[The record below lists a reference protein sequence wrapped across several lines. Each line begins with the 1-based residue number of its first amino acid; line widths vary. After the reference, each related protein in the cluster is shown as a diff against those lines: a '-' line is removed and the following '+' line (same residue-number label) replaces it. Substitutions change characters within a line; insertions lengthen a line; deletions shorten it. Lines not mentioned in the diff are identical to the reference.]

1 MKEIRLADICIAGRG
16 QIFHN
21 LSVPQLVAQALQRGE
36 GTLTDTGAFNVNTG
50 KYTGRSPEDK
60 FIVDSPAVH
69 DNIDWGEVNHPISKE
84 HFRLIKCKMH
94 AYLQNKPLFIFDG
107 FAGARPGSRLAF
119 RFINEYAYQNLFAH
133 QLLIRPNE
141 EELENFE
148 PDYTVICVPRFSRIP
163 EYDGVHSETAII
175 IDFESRIVLI
185 AGNLYCGE
193 MKKAVFTVMNYEL
206 PKAGILPMHCSA
218 NMDVRGSTALFFGL
232 SGTGKTTLSSSA
244 DRLLIGDDEHGWDDH
259 GIFNLEGGC
268 YAKCIDLDR
277 EKEPEIFGA
286 IKFGAV
292 LENVIASPD
301 GIPDYGD
308 HTLTYN
314 TRAAYPL
321 SHISCVSPDGC
332 GNVPGTI
339 IFLTADASGVL
350 PPISR
355 LSPDKALYYYMS
367 GYTSKIS
374 GTERGISHPVAT
386 FSAMFGAPFFPLKPE
401 VYIRLLYSKLKES
414 GAKVFLV
421 NTGWCGGT
429 ADAVP
434 RLSLKYTRLMVEA
447 AVSGALDNC
456 EYRHDVQFGLDIP
469 FGCPEVPDSMLD
481 PSLLWKNKSEYE
493 RQRRWLLDAFA
504 ENFQR
509 KYSDVDICTWKIN
522 PESRQP

>member
-21 LSVPQLVAQALQRGE
+21 LSVPQLVAQALKRGE

-60 FIVDSPAVH
+60 FIVDSPEVH
-69 DNIDWGEVNHPISKE
+69 NSIDWGDVNHPISKE

-94 AYLQNKPLFIFDG
+94 AYLQNKPLYIFDG
-107 FAGARPGSRLAF
+107 YAGARPGSRQAF

-133 QLLIRPNE
+133 QLLIRPGE
-141 EELENFE
+141 EELEDFE
-148 PDYTVICVPRFSRIP
+148 PDYTVICAPGFSCVP

-175 IDFESRIVLI
+175 IDFESRTVLI

-206 PKAGILPMHCSA
+206 PQQGILPMHCSA
-218 NMDVRGSTALFFGL
+218 NMDGEGNTALFFGL
-232 SGTGKTTLSSSA
+232 SGTGKTTLSSSPS
-244 DRLLIGDDEHGWDDH
+244 RLLIGDDEHAWDDW

-268 YAKCIDLDR
+268 YAKCIDLDKD
-277 EKEPEIFGA
+277 KEPEIFGA
-286 IKFGAV
+286 IKFGTV
-292 LENVIASPD
+292 LENVIASPE

-321 SHISCVSPDGC
+321 SHINHVSTGGC
-332 GNVPGTI
+332 GKVPGTI

-374 GTERGISHPVAT
+374 GTERGISRPTAT
-386 FSAMFGAPFFPLKPE
+386 FSAMFGAPFFPLRPE
-401 VYIRLLYSKLKES
+401 VYIRLLDRKLRES
-414 GAKVFLV
+414 GAKVYLI

-429 ADAVP
+429 ADTVP
-434 RLSLKYTRLMVEA
+434 RLSLKNTRLMVGA
-447 AVSGALDNC
+447 AIGGVLENC
-456 EYRHDVQFGLDIP
+456 EYLIDHDFGLEIP
-469 FGCPEVPDSMLD
+469 SACPGILPELLD
-481 PSLLWKNKSEYE
+481 PHRLWADPAEYE
-493 RQRRWLLDAFA
+493 RQRNWLLNAFRKNF
-504 ENFQR
+504 ENKF
-509 KYSDVDICTWKIN
+509 SDLDICGWQIH
-522 PESRQP
+522 

>member
-21 LSVPQLVAQALQRGE
+21 LSVPQLIAQALQRGE
-36 GTLTDTGAFNVNTG
+36 GTLTNTGALNVNTG

-60 FIVDSPAVH
+60 FIVDSPEVH
-69 DNIDWGEVNHPISKE
+69 DSIDWGDVNRPISKE

-94 AYLQNKPLFIFDG
+94 AYLQNKSLYIFDG
-107 FAGARPGSRLAF
+107 FAGARSCSRRAF

-133 QLLIRPNE
+133 QLLIRPSE
-141 EELENFE
+141 EELEDFE
-148 PDYTVICVPRFSRIP
+148 PDYTVICAPGFSCIP

-175 IDFESRIVLI
+175 IDFESRTVLI

-206 PKAGILPMHCSA
+206 PKRNILPMHCSA
-218 NMDVRGSTALFFGL
+218 NMDGKGNTALFFGL
-232 SGTGKTTLSSSA
+232 SGTGKTTLSSSPS
-244 DRLLIGDDEHGWDDH
+244 RLLIGDDEHAWDDC

-268 YAKCIDLDR
+268 YAKCIDLDKD
-277 EKEPEIFGA
+277 KEPEIFGA
-286 IKFGAV
+286 IKFSTV
-292 LENVIASPD
+292 LENVIASPE

-321 SHISCVSPDGC
+321 NHISHVSQGGC
-332 GNVPGTI
+332 GDIPGTI

-355 LSPDKALYYYMS
+355 LSHDKALYYYMS

-374 GTERGISHPVAT
+374 GTERGISQPTAT

-401 VYIRLLYSKLKES
+401 VYVRLLYRKLRES
-414 GAKVFLV
+414 DAKVYLI

-429 ADAVP
+429 ADTVP
-434 RLSLKYTRLMVEA
+434 RLSLKNTRLMVEA
-447 AVSGALDNC
+447 AIGGVLENC
-456 EYRHDVQFGLDIP
+456 KYRMDDRFGLEIP
-469 FGCPEVPDSMLD
+469 TACPGISAELLD
-481 PSLLWKNKSEYE
+481 PSRLWANAAEYE
-493 RQRRWLLDAFA
+493 RQRNWLLNAFR
-504 ENFQR
+504 ENFEN
-509 KYSDVDICTWKIN
+509 KFSGLDICGWQI
-522 PESRQP
+522 S